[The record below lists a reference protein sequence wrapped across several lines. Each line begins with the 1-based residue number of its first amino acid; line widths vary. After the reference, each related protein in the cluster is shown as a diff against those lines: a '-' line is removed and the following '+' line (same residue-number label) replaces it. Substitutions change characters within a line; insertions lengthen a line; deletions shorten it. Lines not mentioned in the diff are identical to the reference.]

1 MEINKKFKL
10 IKFVQITKFN
20 KFRSL
25 KILKIRNE
33 RNIRNNMIN
42 NHIISAK
49 EHIKWF
55 RNKIIDKKNIVFYEI
70 IFNNQLIGLISLTN
84 IDKKNKSLEWSFYIT
99 NKYQN
104 YYGALIELKFLDH
117 LFKKIKFINKLN
129 CKVLGFNIAVV
140 KLHQKFGFK
149 IEGEIR
155 DYLFR
160 DKIFVNLFYLGV
172 KKNECLEQIK
182 IIKKKFKI

>member
-10 IKFVQITKFN
+10 IKFVQIKKFN
-20 KFRSL
+20 KSRLL
-25 KILKIRNE
+25 KILEIRNE
-33 RNIRNNMIN
+33 RNIRNNMLN
-42 NHIISAK
+42 NNVISRK
-49 EHIKWF
+49 QHIKWF
-55 RNKIIDKKNIVFYEI
+55 RNKIVDKKNIIFYEI
-70 IFNNQLIGLISLTN
+70 IFNSKLIGVISLTS
-84 IDKKNKSLEWSFYIT
+84 IDKINKSLEWSFYIT
-99 NKYQN
+99 NKFQN
-104 YYGALIELKFLDH
+104 YYGALIELKFLDY